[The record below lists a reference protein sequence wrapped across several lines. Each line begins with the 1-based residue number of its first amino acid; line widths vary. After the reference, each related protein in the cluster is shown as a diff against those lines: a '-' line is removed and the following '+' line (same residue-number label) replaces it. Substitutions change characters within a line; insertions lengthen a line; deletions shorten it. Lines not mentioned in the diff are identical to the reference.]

1 MAETRYTE
9 QDQADT
15 NLTEDVLEEYEVEL
29 AALNDSEMAQVKE
42 AISEAEF
49 NNEIDQIDV
58 EAEISNAQFAEEDRA
73 EAQDAQREQ
82 AQAADNG
89 DVEGAR
95 EKAEEVQANLN
106 EASEHGASLDEAQ
119 QENDVDVEVL
129 TEAEFQADT
138 ADYFEAESAE
148 SLEDGEYDADT
159 DAAADHADDA
169 ADSAVD
175 YTEQA
180 DQGGT
185 YGDQSIYTDD
195 V

>member
-9 QDQADT
+9 QDQAESNTAD
-15 NLTEDVLEEYEVEL
+15 EVIAEYEVEL
-29 AALNDSEMAQVKE
+29 ASLNDSEMAQVKD
-42 AISEAEF
+42 ALSEAEF
-49 NNEIDQIDV
+49 NNEIDQINV

-89 DVEGAR
+89 DVEDAR

-106 EASEHGASLDEAQ
+106 EASEHGASLNEAQ

-138 ADYFEAESAE
+138 AEYFEADSAE
-148 SLEDGEYDADT
+148 SLDDGEYDADT

-169 ADSAVD
+169 ADNAVD

-185 YGDQSIYTDD
+185 YGDQSIYTDN